1 MGELIGLDIQVMFLK
16 ILNSIVTLINLV
28 GVTVVLWGFVVAA
41 LAFIRLKLHRHTTLY
56 FLKEANKIRAILGV
70 YILFGLEFMIAA
82 DIIHTFIRPT
92 QEDLIVLG
100 TIVAIRTVISYFL
113 GREVE
118 EARRD
123 QDFTHKLKH
132 PIKAG
137 NPEEAKPLPQN

>member
-1 MGELIGLDIQVMFLK
+1 MGELLSLDIQTTFLK
-16 ILNSIVTLINLV
+16 ILNIIVTIINLV

-41 LAFIRLKLHRHTTLY
+41 FAFIRLKLHRHTTLF
-56 FLKEANKIRAILGV
+56 FLKEANKIRAVLGT

-100 TIVAIRTVISYFL
+100 AIVAIRTVISYFL

-118 EARRD
+118 DARRD
-123 QDFTHKLKH
+123 QELSHKLKH
-132 PIKAG
+132 SA
-137 NPEEAKPLPQN
+137 NLT